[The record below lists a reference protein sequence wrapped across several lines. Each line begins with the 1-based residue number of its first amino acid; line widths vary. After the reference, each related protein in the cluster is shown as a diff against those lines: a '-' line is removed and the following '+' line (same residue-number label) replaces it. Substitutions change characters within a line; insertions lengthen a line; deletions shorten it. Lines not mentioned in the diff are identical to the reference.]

1 VTSRPPTGAAV
12 LRPSVT
18 SSLTAAVLD
27 ELAAVGYA
35 RTSMESVA
43 RRAGSGKSALY
54 RRWPSKREMVLASL
68 AELSVPTDPAP
79 DTGSL
84 RGDLHALVQQVVDW
98 LSDPAISRILPD
110 LTAEAARTP
119 ELAEAVATT
128 IGRPRRDHGAAVLR
142 RAAQRGEVR
151 TDADEDLALDLLG
164 ALVHWR
170 LVVRRAP
177 VDEHY
182 VDQVTDV
189 LERAL
194 RPDDATIGTTKD
206 SGGSGGGRRRSPR

>member
-1 VTSRPPTGAAV
+1 MTTSRTPTGAAV
-12 LRPSVT
+12 LRASVT
-18 SSLTAAVLD
+18 TSLTAAVLD

-54 RRWPSKREMVLASL
+54 RRWPSKQAMVLAAL
-68 AELSVPTDPAP
+68 AELSLPTAPAP

-84 RGDLHALVQQVVDW
+84 RGDLQALVQQVVDW
-98 LSDPAISRILPD
+98 LGDPLISRILPD

-119 ELAEAVATT
+119 ELAEAVAAS
-128 IGRPRRDHGAAVLR
+128 IGRPRREHGAGVLR
-142 RAAQRGEVR
+142 RARERGEVR
-151 TDADEDLALDLLG
+151 ADADEEIALDLLG

-182 VDQVTDV
+182 VAHVVDV
-189 LERAL
+189 VERTL
-194 RPDDATIGTTKD
+194 RP
-206 SGGSGGGRRRSPR
+206 SGGDTRRGPCA

>member
-1 VTSRPPTGAAV
+1 MTVPDSPAERPPARVPAGAAV
-12 LRPSVT
+12 LRASVT
-18 SSLTAAVLD
+18 SSVTAAVLE
-27 ELAAVGYA
+27 ELAEVGYA

-54 RRWPSKREMVLASL
+54 RRWPSKREMVLAAV
-68 AELSVPTDPAP
+68 AELSVPAGPTP

-84 RGDLHALVQQVVDW
+84 RSDLLALVQQVVQW
-98 LSDPAISRILPD
+98 LSDARVSRILPD

-119 ELAEAVATT
+119 ELADAVAAS
-128 IGRPRRDHGAAVLR
+128 IGRPRREHGAVVLR
-142 RAAQRGEVR
+142 RAVERGEL
-151 TDADEDLALDLLG
+151 DPGIDEELALDLLA

-170 LVVRRAP
+170 LVVRRAE

-182 VDQVTDV
+182 VQQVVDV

-194 RPDDATIGTTKD
+194 RPAGPTA
-206 SGGSGGGRRRSPR
+206 